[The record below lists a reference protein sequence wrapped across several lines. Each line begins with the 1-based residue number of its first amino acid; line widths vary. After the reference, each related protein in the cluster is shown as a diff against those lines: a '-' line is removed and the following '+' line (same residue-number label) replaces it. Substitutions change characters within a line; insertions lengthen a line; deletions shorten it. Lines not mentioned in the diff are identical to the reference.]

1 MSVMIIDCF
10 RLIVSA
16 FLRLFWHH
24 PRALILARMGL
35 LARLIAVHLLDY
47 SLLSKLALVGRWV
60 KSLGAAQR
68 ELLLGLGYSQ
78 KRHFVW
84 KMTLVSDRHL
94 TAFMISWKL
103 NIIRVLKQRIVFIVF
118 RAHMDQVVSTTQVS
132 IWE

>member
-1 MSVMIIDCF
+1 MSF
-10 RLIVSA
+10 
-16 FLRLFWHH
+16 
-24 PRALILARMGL
+24 

-78 KRHFVW
+78 KCHFVW
-84 KMTLVSDRHL
+84 KMTLVSDRL
-94 TAFMISWKL
+94 LAAFMISWKL